1 MENRLA
7 ELKSKIGDLFD
18 TYSEPWGDLDYCRE
32 VDGEEVLLEDE
43 VKELFQEYKDVV
55 SVSCVEVITT
65 FESCGYD
72 CGVVSIAFANPVT
85 GLETYLEVWERK

>member
-7 ELKSKIGDLFD
+7 ELKLKIEALFE
-18 TYSEPWGDLDYCRE
+18 TYSEDYGELDYCRE
-32 VDGEEVLLEDE
+32 VNGEEVLFEDE
-43 VKELFQEYKDVV
+43 VNELFQEYKDVV

-72 CGVVSIAFANPVT
+72 CGVISIAFANPVT
-85 GLETYLEVWERK
+85 GLETYLETWERK